1 MRCHAQWIEIV
12 ENVCA
17 ARERAMSTEE
27 KLRRS
32 QFVLAAMAAAGEDIQ
47 FDPVRIQKLIFLI
60 EKEAADYIGGPH
72 FNFQPYRY
80 GPCDQ
85 AVFDELNALQENGQ
99 VHIHR
104 SRRRT
109 YALTSSGR
117 ISGREVLLTL
127 PRSVRDY
134 FKSCAQW
141 VLSLSFGRLLSAIYQ
156 KYPDMAVNS
165 VVPEVTVRHP
175 QALFRSPMPSFLSG
189 AARTFDLAAVLDDFD
204 FLSSRKH
211 DAGALQDVWAT
222 VGDDLRGAI
231 AGFRSPKTGAD
242 VS

>member
-1 MRCHAQWIEIV
+1 M
-12 ENVCA
+12 
-17 ARERAMSTEE
+17 
-27 KLRRS
+27 RRS
-32 QFVLAAMAAAGEDIQ
+32 QFVLAAMAAGGEGVQ

-60 EKEAADYIGGPH
+60 EKEAADYVGGPH
-72 FNFQPYRY
+72 FNFQPYLY

-85 AVFDELNALQENGQ
+85 VVFDELNALQRDGQ
-99 VHIHR
+99 VEIRR

-117 ISGREVLLTL
+117 ITGTKVLLTM
-127 PRSVRDY
+127 PRSVREY
-134 FKSCAQW
+134 FEGCAQW

-175 QALFRSPMPSFLSG
+175 QALFRSPMPCFLSG
-189 AARTFDLAAVLDDFD
+189 VARTFDLAAVLDDFD

-211 DAGALQDVWAT
+211 DAEALEDIWAT
-222 VGDDLRGAI
+222 VGEDMRGALAAFPGSK
-231 AGFRSPKTGAD
+231 AGVDAP
-242 VS
+242 